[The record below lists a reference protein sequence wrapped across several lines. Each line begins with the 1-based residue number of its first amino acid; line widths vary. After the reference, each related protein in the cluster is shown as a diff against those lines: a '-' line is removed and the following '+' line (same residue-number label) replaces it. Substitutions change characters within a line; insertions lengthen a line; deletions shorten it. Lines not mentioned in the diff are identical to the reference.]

1 MPELPEVVTVV
12 NQLNEKI
19 INKKV
24 VSVKLYKEKLLKNST
39 VEQLENWFVNEKILS
54 VKNKGKFIVFYFS
67 NDKIL
72 ISHLRMNGKYF
83 FNNSSKKEP
92 HNHLMIQFDDNTFL
106 HYNDTRMFGTFHIK
120 TTKDYLNT
128 TPLSNV
134 GPTPMEISEEEL
146 FNKLQKSK
154 RSIKPTL
161 LDQQI
166 VSGLGNIYVDEVL
179 FACSIHPN

>member
-1 MPELPEVVTVV
+1 
-12 NQLNEKI
+12 
-19 INKKV
+19 
-24 VSVKLYKEKLLKNST
+24 
-39 VEQLENWFVNEKILS
+39 
-54 VKNKGKFIVFYFS
+54 
-67 NDKIL
+67 
-72 ISHLRMNGKYF
+72 
-83 FNNSSKKEP
+83 
-92 HNHLMIQFDDNTFL
+92 
-106 HYNDTRMFGTFHIK
+106 MFGTFHIK